1 MTSQGSTHSRWQEF
15 LKGLWQENPILVQ
28 LLGTCPTLAVTG
40 SVQNGIAMGLAT
52 LFVLVC
58 SNIMISLV
66 RNIIPAQV
74 RIACYILIIA
84 TFVTVVDIFI
94 KANFMEIS
102 KALGPFIPLI
112 VVNCII
118 LGRAEAFACKNNWF
132 RSMLD
137 GFGMG
142 TGFTI
147 GLLAI
152 SSIREI
158 LGNGTFLGL
167 HVMGSW
173 FQPWLIM
180 ILPPGAFLVMG
191 FIIAGMQILKE
202 KKAS

>member
-1 MTSQGSTHSRWQEF
+1 MTSHSSTHSGWQEL
-15 LKGLWQENPILVQ
+15 LKGLWKENPILVQ
-28 LLGTCPTLAVTG
+28 LLGICPTLAVTG

-66 RNIIPAQV
+66 RHIIPAQV
-74 RIACYILIIA
+74 RIACYIVIIA

-118 LGRAEAFACKNNWF
+118 LGRAESFACKNNWY

-137 GFGMG
+137 GLGMG
-142 TGFTI
+142 SGFTI

-152 SSIREI
+152 SSIREVLGSGTI
-158 LGNGTFLGL
+158 LGFQVL
-167 HVMGSW
+167 GSW

-191 FIIAGMQILKE
+191 FIVAGMQILKE
-202 KKAS
+202 KKA